1 MHIVVCIKHIPD
13 PDAPWVQFSID
24 ARALAV
30 VALPGVRWLVSPFDE
45 QALEA
50 ALQLRETLGEVRI
63 TVLTVGAESC
73 RAALKHGLAM
83 GADDGLLLCDPA
95 FDAGDA
101 WTTAVAI
108 SAAVRK
114 LGAPALV
121 LTGRQAADWDSGV
134 VGGAIG
140 ELLDWPVISFAAQ
153 VGVFADELRVQRVVE
168 DGIDTVHSSLPAVVT
183 VSNELGKARSPNLR
197 ETMRAARKP
206 TTVWSAFD
214 LGLHAAQIAPSSVRE
229 NVFAPSRQQQ
239 CEFIAGATAGEQ
251 AAGLA
256 ERLRAAKLI

>member
-1 MHIVVCIKHIPD
+1 MHIVVCIKHVPD

-24 ARALAV
+24 SGARAV

-50 ALQLRETLGEVRI
+50 ALQVREALGEARI
-63 TVLTVGAESC
+63 TVLTVGTESC

-95 FDAGDA
+95 FDVGDA
-101 WTTAVAI
+101 WTTSLAI

-114 LGAPALV
+114 LGAPELV

-153 VGVFADELRVQRVVE
+153 VDVSAGEVRVRRVVE
-168 DGIDTVHSSLPAVVT
+168 DGIDTVHSPLPAVVT
-183 VSNELGKARSPNLR
+183 VSNELGKPRSPNLR

-206 TTVWSAFD
+206 TTVWSARD
-214 LGLHAAQIAPSSVRE
+214 LGLQAAQMQPRTARE
-229 NVFAPSRQQQ
+229 SVFAPSREQN
-239 CEFIAGATAGEQ
+239 CEFIAGATASEQ
-251 AAGLA
+251 AAGLLD
-256 ERLRAAKLI
+256 RLRTAKLI